1 VPEDIQPTTVEPSP
15 AGLSITWSTPNP
27 EPHTSFFP
35 WSVLHKTSYHP
46 ILTSLEGFTSLKR
59 SNNSATYDETDSH
72 SRAHSHAHSH
82 VELTG
87 HGTIRDS
94 ERILWNASIAKSPP
108 TVTYASLMGDEK
120 SATQDKDKDK
130 EEEGRERGMKRLL
143 EKVVSTD
150 RDCFPCPMRL
160 VLSSA
165 SCTILCVLSCVEK
178 AS

>member
-1 VPEDIQPTTVEPSP
+1 VPEDIQPTSVEPSP

-59 SNNSATYDETDSH
+59 SNNSATYDESDQQ
-72 SRAHSHAHSH
+72 SHAHAHTHGYNHAH
-82 VELTG
+82 VEMPGL
-87 HGTIRDS
+87 GTIKDS

-120 SATQDKDKDK
+120 SSTQDKDKDK

-143 EKVVSTD
+143 EKVVSTSQ
-150 RDCFPCPMRL
+150 DCFSYPLRL
-160 VLSSA
+160 SRSSA
-165 SCTILCVLSCVEK
+165 SYVALKKPI
-178 AS
+178 